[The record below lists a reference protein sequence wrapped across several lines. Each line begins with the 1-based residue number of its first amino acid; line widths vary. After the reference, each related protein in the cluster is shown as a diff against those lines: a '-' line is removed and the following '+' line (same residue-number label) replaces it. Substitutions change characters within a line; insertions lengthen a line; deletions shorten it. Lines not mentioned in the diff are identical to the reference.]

1 MMRTLGCDR
10 GASGSDL
17 GRTSQ
22 ARSAPSFAVARPAA
36 ELAHFDF
43 IDVLYDIVSIGDQ
56 ASGGYHAWTDPC

>member
-36 ELAHFDF
+36 ELAHFDLPSGTPAA
-43 IDVLYDIVSIGDQ
+43 DVTVWVNTAVQ
-56 ASGGYHAWTDPC
+56 R